1 MNNRIFRQIAFFAA
15 VGVLGGLFARNR
27 AVYNAETTLLLPVE
41 IASVVQKGAEKT
53 VRLRYRT
60 LIPPSAVSE
69 SGGKILVSKDGIGA
83 VSFLSV
89 YDPAKP
95 LRTREYVLK
104 YSIVYDKGVPAVRF
118 GRTSLTVPAGTK
130 ENKAAYAVV
139 KADKDGRTALI
150 GLADKN
156 GRAVKPM

>member
-104 YSIVYDKGVPAVRF
+104 YSIVYDKGVPA
-118 GRTSLTVPAGTK
+118 GTK